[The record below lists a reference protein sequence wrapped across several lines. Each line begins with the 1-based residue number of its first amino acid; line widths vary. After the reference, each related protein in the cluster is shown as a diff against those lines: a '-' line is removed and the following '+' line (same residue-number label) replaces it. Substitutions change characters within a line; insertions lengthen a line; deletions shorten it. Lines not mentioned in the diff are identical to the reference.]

1 MALYNNGY
9 PATYQPYGYQYQPVT
24 QQTNTGVIWVQ
35 GEAGAKSYLIAPN
48 SSVALFDSE
57 KQVVYIKSADASGMP
72 SMKILDYT
80 IRENGQN
87 GPSTGLSTGDDKQA
101 AYATKS
107 DVDALYDRLK
117 ALQKGDIAEL
127 RGKLDALQDELDGLT
142 IKKPARPKKE
152 DDND

>member
-1 MALYNNGY
+1 MVLYNNGY
-9 PATYQPYGYQYQPVT
+9 PATYQPYGYQSTAQ
-24 QQTNTGVIWVQ
+24 NTGLTWVI
-35 GEAGAKSYLIAPN
+35 GEAGAKSYLVAPN

-57 KQVVYIKSADASGMP
+57 RQVVYIKSADASGMP
-72 SMKILDYT
+72 SLKILDYT

-87 GPSTGLSTGDDKQA
+87 GPSTGLSAGDDKQT

-152 DDND
+152 DDDRE